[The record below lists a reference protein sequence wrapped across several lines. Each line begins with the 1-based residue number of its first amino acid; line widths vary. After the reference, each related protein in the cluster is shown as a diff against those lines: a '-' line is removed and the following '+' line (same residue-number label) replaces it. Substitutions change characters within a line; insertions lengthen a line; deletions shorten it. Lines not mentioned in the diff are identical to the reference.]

1 MKKRIAVIGGGWAGI
16 SAAIHLIQ
24 KGFSVTLFEA
34 GKSLGGRAKTLMASN
49 NAPPWAADNG
59 QHLFIGAYFE
69 TFALM
74 KTLNIN
80 PADVLTELPLA
91 IFTPNLAFES
101 PPPPRFLPAIFAKPW
116 QNLRLIKNSQGL
128 NDFQKK
134 AAFFWFLH
142 LKKRQAVDEPVDT
155 WLSRQFQKD
164 DLFAQEFLKPL
175 CQAALNTDSK
185 IANAALFQR
194 VLCDAFLSAS
204 FKASRLYIATNGLSD
219 ILPLPAL
226 QWFGKKRA
234 PVFLGCRILKMEK
247 TPANT
252 WILHYKNGA
261 MHVDFDAVVLATA
274 PAAAK
279 KLLASIDQEDLIPE
293 LASEPVATIYL
304 YFQYPLL
311 LKKGL
316 HYFDTPAPAWVVP
329 QGEKGVA
336 IVLSAHGAWE
346 KLWER
351 SSSALAEQFK
361 VSIEKRQKAPAGNIV
376 FEKAL
381 KIQNAATSARAY
393 LPNRPAAGKT
403 QIPNLYLAGD
413 YTFLDYPSTLE
424 SAVLSGKHCANAVL
438 HDFPR

>member
-24 KGFSVTLFEA
+24 KGFSVSLFEA
-34 GKSLGGRAKTLMASN
+34 GRTLGGRAKTLIAGK
-49 NAPPWAADNG
+49 NAPSWAADNG
-59 QHLFIGAYFE
+59 QHLLIGAYFE

-74 KTLNIN
+74 KTLGVKAN
-80 PADVLTELPLA
+80 DVLTELPLA

-116 QNLRLIKNSQGL
+116 QHLRFIKNAQGL
-128 NDFQKK
+128 SDFQKK
-134 AAFFWFLH
+134 AAFWWLFN
-142 LKKRQAVDEPVDT
+142 LKKRRAPDEPVDT

-175 CQAALNTDSK
+175 CHAALNTDSAV
-185 IANAALFQR
+185 ANAALFQR

-204 FKASRLYIATNGLSD
+204 PKASRLYIATQGLSEL
-219 ILPLPAL
+219 LPTPAL
-226 QWFGKKRA
+226 QWFGKKCA

-252 WILHYKNGA
+252 WLLHYKNGA

-274 PAAAK
+274 PAAARA
-279 KLLASIDQEDLIPE
+279 LLLTIGENDLIPE
-293 LASEPVATIYL
+293 LATEPVATIYL
-304 YFQYPLL
+304 YFQHQVL

-316 HYFDTPAPAWVVP
+316 HYFAEPAPAWVIP
-329 QGEKGVA
+329 QDDNGVA

-351 SSSALAEQFK
+351 SNSTLADAFK
-361 VSIEKRQKAPAGNIV
+361 TAIEKRQKAPAGNIV

-393 LPNRPAAGKT
+393 LPPRPPAGRT
-403 QIPNLYLAGD
+403 PIPNLYLAGD
-413 YTFLDYPSTLE
+413 YTFLAYPSTLE
-424 SAVLSGKHCANAVL
+424 SAVLSGKIVCENVL
-438 HDFPR
+438 EDFPR